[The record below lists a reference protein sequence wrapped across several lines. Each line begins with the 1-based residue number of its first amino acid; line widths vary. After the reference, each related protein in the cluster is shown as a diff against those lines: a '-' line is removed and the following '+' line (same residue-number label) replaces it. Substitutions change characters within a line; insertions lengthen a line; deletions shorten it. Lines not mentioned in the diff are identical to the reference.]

1 MKTSV
6 RIALPC
12 AVLLGALAGVAQAQ
26 VGYAPIDREVWGES
40 SRTMVWMN
48 AYGQCWQ
55 SAFGPPPPPG
65 VCGIPVAQVVVPAA
79 PAPVVIAP
87 PPQQPRQAV
96 MAAPPA
102 APPAPAPAPYIAPAA
117 PRRDRN

>member
-12 AVLLGALAGVAQAQ
+12 AVLFGVFTGVAQAQ
-26 VGYAPIDREVWGES
+26 FNSPVDREVWGEA
-40 SRTMVWMN
+40 SRTQVWMN

-65 VCGIPVAQVVVPAA
+65 VCGIPVAQAVIPT

-87 PPQQPRQAV
+87 PPAR
-96 MAAPPA
+96 MAPAPAPVIAPPP
-102 APPAPAPAPYIAPAA
+102 PPAPAPYVAPAA
-117 PRRDRN
+117 PRRDRG

>member
-12 AVLLGALAGVAQAQ
+12 AVLFGVFTGVAQAQ
-26 VGYAPIDREVWGES
+26 FYNPVDREVWGES
-40 SRTMVWMN
+40 SRTQVWMN

-65 VCGIPVAQVVVPAA
+65 VCGIPVAQAVIPAA
-79 PAPVVIAP
+79 PVAVVVAP

-102 APPAPAPAPYIAPAA
+102 PTPAPAPYIAPAA

>member
-1 MKTSV
+1 MTTSV

-12 AVLLGALAGVAQAQ
+12 AVLLGVFAGAAQAQ

-40 SRTMVWMN
+40 SKTMVWMN

-65 VCGIPVAQVVVPAA
+65 VCGIPVAQAVIPAA

-87 PPQQPRQAV
+87 PPARMSPAPAPAV
-96 MAAPPA
+96 VAPPP
-102 APPAPAPAPYIAPAA
+102 PPAPAPYVAPAA
-117 PRRDRN
+117 PRRDRG

>member
-12 AVLLGALAGVAQAQ
+12 AVLLGVLAGAAQAQ
-26 VGYAPIDREVWGES
+26 GYAPVDREVWGEA
-40 SRTMVWMN
+40 SRTQVWTN

-55 SAFGPPPPPG
+55 SAYGPPPPAG
-65 VCGIPVAQVVVPAA
+65 VCGIPVAQAVIPAA
-79 PAPVVIAP
+79 PAPVVVAP
-87 PPQQPRQAV
+87 PPQRPAPAV
-96 MAAPPA
+96 VSPA
-102 APPAPAPAPYIAPAA
+102 PAPAPAPYVAPAA